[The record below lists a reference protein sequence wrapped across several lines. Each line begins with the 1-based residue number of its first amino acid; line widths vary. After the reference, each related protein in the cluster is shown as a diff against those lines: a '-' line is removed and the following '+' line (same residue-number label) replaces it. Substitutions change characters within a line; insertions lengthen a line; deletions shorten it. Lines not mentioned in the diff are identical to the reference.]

1 MENTINGEILFMN
14 LGMNAVLLLTDRDIQ
29 KWLRQVS
36 NDDLVIA
43 LKGTSADVRGK
54 VFSNVSEQT
63 AVHLK
68 DDFEN
73 MGPVFTSVVSGRQE
87 KVLGTLKD
95 LARRHEIVIPYGS
108 TDIFGEEITL

>member
-68 DDFEN
+68 KYSTLLR
-73 MGPVFTSVVSGRQE
+73 PVRTFCLWDATESASQKYLPRI
-87 KVLGTLKD
+87 LKT
-95 LARRHEIVIPYGS
+95 G
-108 TDIFGEEITL
+108 G